1 MRKIRLDL
9 DDLTVE
15 SFGTAQ
21 GEETKAGTVRG
32 HDVTQPAD
40 GCASRQPGCETYL
53 CISWGTCF
61 QSCGTDYRP
70 CIEPYC

>member
-1 MRKIRLDL
+1 MRKIRLDI

-15 SFGTAQ
+15 SFRPAE
-21 GEETKAGTVRG
+21 GEEKKVGTVRG

-40 GCASRQPGCETYL
+40 GCASGQLGCETYF
-53 CISWGTCF
+53 CFSRGTCF

-70 CIEPYC
+70 CIEPVC